1 MIGFY
6 DYTTILTYLSLLSAS
21 CGIVVALA
29 GEGHPFAACF
39 FLMFCGACDAF
50 DGKVARTKK
59 GRTRMECDYG
69 IQIDSLSDLVAFGVL
84 PACMGGALI
93 LDSTYL
99 QKLAELYRD
108 KWFFV
113 MGALVLFAVLL
124 LYVLAA
130 MIRLAYFN
138 VTEEERQKTEGGVR
152 KYYTGLPVTTASLI
166 FPLVMLAQYLTA
178 ADISLVYI
186 AVALI
191 TAVAFVSKLQVPKP
205 GINGILG
212 MLAVGIVILAVM
224 IVIMTL
230 TSSSVSFLNIFAS
243 H

>member
-1 MIGFY
+1 
-6 DYTTILTYLSLLSAS
+6 
-21 CGIVVALA
+21 
-29 GEGHPFAACF
+29 
-39 FLMFCGACDAF
+39 
-50 DGKVARTKK
+50 
-59 GRTRMECDYG
+59 
-69 IQIDSLSDLVAFGVL
+69 
-84 PACMGGALI
+84 
-93 LDSTYL
+93 
-99 QKLAELYRD
+99 
-108 KWFFV
+108 
-113 MGALVLFAVLL
+113 
-124 LYVLAA
+124 
-130 MIRLAYFN
+130 
-138 VTEEERQKTEGGVR
+138 
-152 KYYTGLPVTTASLI
+152 
-166 FPLVMLAQYLTA
+166 MLAQYLTA